1 MSAIATAIIASAV
14 VLGGVSIYQ
23 GNMQERA
30 VNNAAADAQARNDK
44 AIAEAKEAQRVAA
57 DQAQAQIDTR
67 RRNMVSGSQTVF
79 TNPLGLDTEA
89 TLTKKTL
96 LGG

>member
-14 VLGGVSIYQ
+14 VLGGVSIYT
-23 GNMQERA
+23 GNQQEKA
-30 VNNAAADAQARNDK
+30 VKNAANDAQARNDK
-44 AIAEAKEAQRVAA
+44 AIAEAKAAQTVAS
-57 DQAQAQIDTR
+57 DQAQAQIDQKR
-67 RRNMVSGSQTVF
+67 RAMIAGSQTVF
-79 TNPLGLDTEA
+79 TNPLGLDTQA